1 MTANLTNQTSQC
13 SRTRTPWQGRQRRIL
28 LIAGVILLCPL
39 VVFFAA
45 KYYSDRHYAARLA
58 TIRTEGNPVTVQDMV
73 AWQEQ
78 LHVSAD
84 VLEGDVSRQ
93 SAKTSAD
100 LQIEA
105 AEELDTVFLD
115 EPEDIIDIFKRL
127 IYEEETL
134 SPADLE
140 PLRRYLSKHSDLLQ
154 LLHAAAELPPGRF
167 PVDYSKGYEMEVK
180 PLSKIRIAVRLL
192 LLETIAETLSE
203 NRDQAFAALITA
215 MAVPRPIREEP
226 LVLAQWI
233 RKSCNGM
240 VLSTLKE
247 TLVRVSYTDAQL
259 NHLRRMFEQ
268 EYNPNALANSLMTER
283 VLGIAAFEDPAGA
296 IASAVWT
303 RRWMDDVLPGS
314 TRTLVQTAN
323 AFGWFSGERDVYLD
337 YMDALIPAA
346 RMPYQE
352 ARNITETI
360 NTELSDGIV
369 LPSLSNL
376 LLSSMDIFFQHTA
389 EHEAGI
395 SQGILTVS
403 LERYRLAHGTLP
415 DQLEALVPHYLD
427 AMPIDPF
434 SQQPF
439 HYRCEGNGYMLYS
452 VGANGIDDGGVEGDF
467 FYKEGDLVFQVRR

>member
-1 MTANLTNQTSQC
+1 MTTDPHQR

-28 LIAGVILLCPL
+28 LIAGVVLLCPF
-39 VVFFAA
+39 VVFFTA
-45 KYYSDRHYAARLA
+45 KYYSDRNYAARLA
-58 TIRTEGNPVTVQDMV
+58 AIRAEGAPVTVQDMV

-78 LHVSAD
+78 LSVSAD
-84 VLEGDVSRQ
+84 VLEGEVSRQ

-115 EPEDIIDIFKRL
+115 EAEDIDDIWNRL
-127 IYEEETL
+127 IVEEEAL

-140 PLRRYLSKHSDLLQ
+140 PLRRYLSKYADLLQ
-154 LLHAAAELPPGRF
+154 LLHAAAELPPGRLPF
-167 PVDYSKGYEMEVK
+167 DYSKGYEMEVK
-180 PLSKIRIAVRLL
+180 PLSKIRTAVGLL
-192 LLETIAETLSE
+192 LLESIAEALSG
-203 NRDQAFAALITA
+203 NTDQTFAALIAA
-215 MAVPRPIREEP
+215 MALPRPLREEP
-226 LVLAQWI
+226 LVIAQMV

-259 NHLRRMFEQ
+259 NYLRRIFEQ
-268 EYNPNALANSLMTER
+268 EYNPDALANSLITER
-283 VLGIAAFEDPAGA
+283 VFGITAFEDPAGFL
-296 IASAVWT
+296 ASAIWK
-303 RRWMDDVLPGS
+303 RRWMDEVLPGA

-352 ARNITETI
+352 ARTITETMEA
-360 NTELSDGIV
+360 ELSDGLV
-369 LPSLSNL
+369 LPSLSNIL
-376 LLSSMDIFFQHTA
+376 LPSLNHFFQYTA

-395 SQGILTVS
+395 TQGILTVS
-403 LERYRLAHGTLP
+403 LERYRLAHGAPPDRLDTLI
-415 DQLEALVPHYLD
+415 PHYLD
-427 AMPIDPF
+427 AMPMDPF

-439 HYRCEGNGYMLYS
+439 HYRREGDGYTIYS
-452 VGANGIDDGGVEGDF
+452 VSANGIDDGGVEGSS
-467 FYKEGDLVFQVRR
+467 FYKEGDLVFRVCR